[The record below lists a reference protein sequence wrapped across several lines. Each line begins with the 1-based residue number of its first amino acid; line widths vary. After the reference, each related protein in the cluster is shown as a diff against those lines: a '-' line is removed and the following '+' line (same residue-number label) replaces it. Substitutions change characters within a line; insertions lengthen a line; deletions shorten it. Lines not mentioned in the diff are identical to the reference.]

1 LITLTLIKKGAAM
14 QKIVI
19 NVKDDKKINA
29 LISFLNE
36 INFIDVE
43 VENKKK
49 NRITS
54 STKGDLRKLFG
65 IWKSRDISLAD
76 IRKKAWR

>member
-1 LITLTLIKKGAAM
+1 M
-14 QKIVI
+14 QRIVI

-29 LISFLNE
+29 LVSFLSE

-43 VENKKK
+43 KEKKRK
-49 NRITS
+49 SAASR
-54 STKGDLRKLFG
+54 KGDLRKLFG
-65 IWKSRDISLAD
+65 IWSAREITITD

>member
-1 LITLTLIKKGAAM
+1 M
-14 QKIVI
+14 QRIVI

-43 VENKKK
+43 KEKHRKS
-49 NRITS
+49 TS
-54 STKGDLRKLFG
+54 SRKGDFRKLFG
-65 IWKSRDISLAD
+65 IWRSREITLAD